1 MLSTGA
7 ATGSGRAAGPA
18 PAGSLSPGF
27 LPGDGGISVPRLA
40 DADTELTVH
49 PRPERVPQPLPG
61 LLVGQGV
68 AAGRVLGAGA
78 PSVRYRRRQVEE
90 LRCRRLPAENP
101 GITSPRAPAPPRGP
115 IRSRR
120 RCSAS

>member
-7 ATGSGRAAGPA
+7 AAGSGRAAGPA

-61 LLVGQGV
+61 LLVGPQRQAEFLLGV
-68 AAGRVLGAGA
+68 R
-78 PSVRYRRRQVEE
+78 SEE
-90 LRCRRLPAENP
+90 H
-101 GITSPRAPAPPRGP
+101 TSELQ
-115 IRSRR
+115 SRR
-120 RCSAS
+120 DLVCRLLLEK